1 MCRIQMLNWNDK
13 NLHKNLFEISEE
25 DMAADAP
32 PFNIIE
38 EDKDDDMVYDGIM
51 SWNAGADTAFER
63 S

>member
-32 PFNIIE
+32 PFIIIE

-51 SWNAGADTAFER
+51 
-63 S
+63 